1 LLTRTLGRVLGCNA
15 EAAHPGIKGSLT
27 LGGAQRSQY
36 RGADQRIEPMGL
48 QLLLD
53 STKTE
58 ARRSPAGE
66 AFGESLLAQPTFLLK
81 AIENRIEL
89 IRRLG
94 VWREL
99 SVKFLPALLSLRQQT
114 QRPASE

>member
-1 LLTRTLGRVLGCNA
+1 MLTRTLGRVLGCNA
-15 EAAHPGIKGSLT
+15 EAAHPGIKSSLA
-27 LGGAQRSQY
+27 LGGSQRSQY

-94 VWREL
+94 VWPEL
-99 SVKFLPALLSLRQQT
+99 SVKFLPALFSLRQQT